1 MITQQIT
8 PKIITPNGYIKCG
21 FEEHG
26 NKKKSPSKQVT
37 VNIHK
42 YDGFSIN
49 KKLRRG
55 ITCLLRAGANNNS
68 EVYRIL
74 KARGFLNRDGTDT
87 LFSQSYCEQCT
98 RFLRKKYGIPV
109 KQKREHIFQLHRE
122 GKNIDEIRVSANTT
136 NDYIKEVAQYY
147 GFKVRVPQKPK
158 KYRAKRTAQHDWSIR
173 YGIA

>member
-21 FEEHG
+21 FEKHG
-26 NKKKSPSKQVT
+26 NKKKSPSKQVR
-37 VNIHK
+37 VNIYK

-122 GKNIDEIRVSANTT
+122 GKNIDEIRVAADTT
-136 NDYIKEVAQYY
+136 NDYIKEVAQFY
-147 GFKVRVPQKPK
+147 GFKVRIPLKPK
-158 KYRAKRTAQHDWSIR
+158 KYRSKSMKRHDWSIK
-173 YGIA
+173 